1 MELNQNLA
9 RIIVKQMMKKIPYNI
24 NMMNAEGKI
33 IASGNPQRIG
43 EIHIGAIQ
51 AMEEDEILPMSEYHN
66 EHGQPGVNMP
76 VKYQGKVIGVVG
88 ITGKPEEVVPL
99 ASLLKVA
106 TELLVNQL
114 AKQEEIDDKRDKLN
128 RFLFRWI
135 QTTNDLATKQNLKI
149 EAEQLQINLNIE
161 RYVIDFKTDTTT
173 AKKIKLGFD
182 DFLLSRAD
190 DTQVIITSKHKV
202 VKSFANLAKQLNLH
216 IGISNKNIDVSK
228 AFHQAQIAVNLAQ
241 TFHLS
246 SQYYSDILFID
257 KVLSSNLTFKNTQQK
272 IHSLTTLDQGNDYLN
287 TIFTYVKCNQIAN
300 QTAKKL
306 HIHRNTLTYRLEK
319 IRSITGLDPW
329 NTEDLFQLY
338 VEVLKFVDT
347 YKEKIKK

>member
-1 MELNQNLA
+1 MELNPNLA
-9 RIIVKQMMKKIPYNI
+9 RTIVKQMMKKIPYNI

-51 AMEEDEILPMSEYHN
+51 AMEADKILPMNEHHN

-76 VKYQGKVIGVVG
+76 IKYQGQVIGVVG
-88 ITGKPEEVVPL
+88 ITGKPKEVVPL

-114 AKQEEIDDKRDKLN
+114 AKQEEIDDRRDKLN

-149 EAEQLQINLNIE
+149 EAEQLQINLSLE
-161 RYVIDFKTDTTT
+161 RYVLDFKTDTTT

-190 DTQVIITSKHKV
+190 DTQVIITNKEEI
-202 VKSFANLAKQLNLH
+202 VKKFANLAKQLNLY
-216 IGISNKNIDVSK
+216 IGISNKNIDISK

-257 KVLSSNLTFKNTQQK
+257 KVLSSNLAFKNTQQK
-272 IHSLTTLDQGNDYLN
+272 IQSLIALDQGNEYLN
-287 TIFTYVKCNQIAN
+287 TIFNYVKCNQIAI
-300 QTAKKL
+300 QTAKNL

-319 IRSITGLDPW
+319 VRSITGLNPW
-329 NTEDLFQLY
+329 NTEELFQLY
-338 VEVLKFVDT
+338 VEVLKFIDNH
-347 YKEKIKK
+347 KEEIKD